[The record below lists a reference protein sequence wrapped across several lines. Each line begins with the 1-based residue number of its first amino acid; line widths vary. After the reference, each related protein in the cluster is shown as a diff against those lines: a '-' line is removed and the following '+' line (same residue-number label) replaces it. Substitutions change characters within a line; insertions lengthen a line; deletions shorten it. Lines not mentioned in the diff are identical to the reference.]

1 MESQIMDMVWIL
13 TALFVTALAIAVILG
28 HIHGTFI

>member
-1 MESQIMDMVWIL
+1 MVDLAVIL
-13 TALFVTALAIAVILG
+13 TALFVTAVAIAVILG

>member
-1 MESQIMDMVWIL
+1 MVDLAVIL
-13 TALFVTALAIAVILG
+13 IALFVTALAIALMLG

>member
-1 MESQIMDMVWIL
+1 MVDLALIL
-13 TALFVTALAIAVILG
+13 TAVFVTALAIAVILG

>member
-1 MESQIMDMVWIL
+1 MVDLAVIL
-13 TALFVTALAIAVILG
+13 TAVFVTAIAIAVILG

>member
-1 MESQIMDMVWIL
+1 MVDLALIL

-28 HIHGTFI
+28 HVNGTFT